1 MKIKYFGFVVAFLFL
16 VTSCKKKNVTT
27 ENDYNKGEITILTDD
42 SFKSVTE
49 ALAQVYTINYP
60 DTKVNVEVV
69 KEDLALMQL
78 LKQKAKLIVMSR
90 DLTPAEIAEYERVI
104 DMDFHRD
111 PFAVDAVVF
120 IVPKESPRT
129 SISVEEIKNELYS
142 DNKKLIFDGT
152 NSSNLNFIAQKLNV
166 QPKDLKYSI
175 ISGNTNVIQELNK
188 YPDKIGVIGLNT
200 ISRPYAKEAIELR
213 DKVKILSLTQN
224 GKSYDP
230 SGDGLRNL
238 EYPFAR
244 ILYLINNE
252 GPFGIAR
259 GIVRFSCTQKGQI
272 VVEKEGLQPYNLFNR
287 VVEMR

>member
-1 MKIKYFGFVVAFLFL
+1 MKIKYFGFVIALLFGI
-16 VTSCKKKNVTT
+16 TACKKKKEVTKN
-27 ENDYNKGEITILTDD
+27 EYNKGEITILTDD

-60 DTKVNVEVV
+60 DTKVKVEVM
-69 KEDLALMQL
+69 KEDLALIQL

-90 DLTPAEIAEYERVI
+90 DLTPAEIAEYERIV

-120 IVPKESPRT
+120 IVPKESPRI
-129 SISVEEIKNELYS
+129 SISVEEIKNELHS
-142 DNKKLIFDGT
+142 ENKTLIFDGT
-152 NSSNLNFIAQKLNV
+152 NSSNLNFVAQKLKV

-175 ISGNTNVIQELNK
+175 ISGNQNVIQELDK
-188 YPDKIGVIGLNT
+188 YPSKIGVIGLNT

-213 DKVKILSLTQN
+213 DRVRILPVTQN
-224 GKSYDP
+224 GKSYKP
-230 SGDGLRNL
+230 LGDGLRNL
-238 EYPFAR
+238 SYPFAR
-244 ILYLINNE
+244 TLYLINNE
-252 GPFGIAR
+252 GAFGIAR
-259 GIVRFSCTQKGQI
+259 GVVRFACTQKGQI